1 MNLSQYC
8 RSISCQNSP
17 LIADSDSLGL
27 RIMSPE
33 YSPLAQ
39 ETKTY
44 PLPQTEPLFALCW
57 VLETDGYLCATMKP
71 SSSPFRC
78 RIPFPAS
85 GQTQLHTHDYLELAY
100 IVSGEFSQKILGKT
114 ITFQQGELCLI
125 DKNCLHQDV
134 LDAAPSTVLFLGIAN
149 SIFEDIMN
157 THMAGKRIA
166 AFLSSALLKQKNL
179 QQYLHF
185 RPHADSGDR
194 MEESLL
200 ELLKELSR
208 HDRATPYVCR
218 GLLMRIFD
226 TLSTRYDF
234 SLSRELRR
242 EMNWILFEEITA
254 YIKRHFKHIT
264 IQDLAR
270 HFHFQE
276 DYFNRL
282 IKSKTGLTYT
292 AYLQDLRLKEAE
304 HLLLTTRLSVD
315 EISQQVGYQNKGYFY
330 KIFTDRHHTTPAKYR
345 KKGRVAGN
353 IACNID

>member
-1 MNLSQYC
+1 
-8 RSISCQNSP
+8 
-17 LIADSDSLGL
+17 
-27 RIMSPE
+27 
-33 YSPLAQ
+33 
-39 ETKTY
+39 
-44 PLPQTEPLFALCW
+44 
-57 VLETDGYLCATMKP
+57 
-71 SSSPFRC
+71 
-78 RIPFPAS
+78 
-85 GQTQLHTHDYLELAY
+85 
-100 IVSGEFSQKILGKT
+100 
-114 ITFQQGELCLI
+114 
-125 DKNCLHQDV
+125 
-134 LDAAPSTVLFLGIAN
+134 
-149 SIFEDIMN
+149 MN

-185 RPHADSGDR
+185 RPHADAGDR

-208 HDRATPYVCR
+208 HDRATPYICR

-345 KKGRVAGN
+345 KKGRVAVN